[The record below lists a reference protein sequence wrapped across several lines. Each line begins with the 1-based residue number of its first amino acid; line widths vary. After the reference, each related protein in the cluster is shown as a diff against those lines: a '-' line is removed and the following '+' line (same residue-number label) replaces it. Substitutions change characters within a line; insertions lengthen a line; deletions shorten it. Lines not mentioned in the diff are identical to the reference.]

1 MQQELQIEITNKQYL
16 KTCAPLTG
24 CITEIN
30 STQVDNAKDIDVVM
44 ATYNLTEYSDNY
56 FKKSRC
62 LG

>member
-1 MQQELQIEITNKQYL
+1 MQQELQIEIINKKYS
-16 KTCAPLTG
+16 KTCALLTG

>member
-1 MQQELQIEITNKQYL
+1 MQQELQIEITKKQYL

-44 ATYNLTEYSDNY
+44 ATYNLTESSDNY

-62 LG
+62 LL

>member
-1 MQQELQIEITNKQYL
+1 MQHELQIEIINKQYL

-30 STQVDNAKDIDVVM
+30 STKVDNAKYIDVVM
-44 ATYNLTEYSDNY
+44 TTCNLTEYNDNY

-62 LG
+62 LW